1 MFQLTKSSLQKL
13 ITQKERKKY
22 TRHTPNKYKK
32 YQHLL
37 KYLWNACIFLTFLTV
52 LPLEAQ
58 EINKKIDPVDTKFSG
73 ALSVIPELVAVGD
86 AGNLPDPLTGL
97 GAVQESFQIGK
108 YPVTVLQWATF
119 LNAVHVVEGNKDD
132 PRNLYHEEMF
142 DPNNQSSCLSK
153 ISGVVRTKISSTD
166 FTSHVTTLFFAKEY
180 GMELGHYYASLPM
193 TGLSIDD
200 CKRYLNWLHNGAPDY
215 LKLCQNDPPYVQFT
229 LNAKLL
235 AITETGA
242 YDFTEGHHGELMKGA
257 RYFLP
262 SLDQW
267 YKAAYYKAQGK
278 NTGYWSYPTQS
289 AKLPYQTPSPTVI
302 NNPSC
307 SKTGANFA
315 IIKPHKKYYM
325 DDYHQIENLFTNEIV
340 FGENELEKELLPNTT
355 PVGLFKDSPSSYGTY
370 DQGGNVR
377 EWTSEFFAP
386 GGSYNETSD
395 QLKSENANKKSFD
408 PSTKSDVIGLRICT
422 LANTDNLSENRD
434 TGCFKPNPDLSITI
448 RDQVENVAIAQ
459 ITAYGLEAMLFT
471 AIKNYEL
478 GRLIS
483 LSEIIAPFTLQRN
496 FINAVIGT
504 GLAVWEGNTVHNSP
518 FTKGDCWEI
527 ANVALEIALMGI
539 SVECGAAAFE
549 IAVNYYIGANLFTSF
564 TWARLA
570 LNVAYIGINT
580 YSTTESDLKY
590 FREQQKN

>member
-1 MFQLTKSSLQKL
+1 M
-13 ITQKERKKY
+13 
-22 TRHTPNKYKK
+22 
-32 YQHLL
+32 
-37 KYLWNACIFLTFLTV
+37 
-52 LPLEAQ
+52 PLEAQ
-58 EINKKIDPVDTKFSG
+58 EINKKIDPVDTEFSG

-97 GAVQESFQIGK
+97 GAVQEPFQIGK

-119 LNAVHVVEGNKDD
+119 LNAVHVVEGNTDD

-153 ISGVVRTKISSTD
+153 ISGVVRKKISSTD
-166 FTSHVTTLFFAKEY
+166 FTGHVTTLFFPKEF

-215 LKLCQNDPPYVQFT
+215 VKLCQNDPPFVQFT
-229 LNAKLL
+229 LSPKLL

-267 YKAAYYKAQGK
+267 YKAAYYKAGK
-278 NTGYWSYPTQS
+278 NNSGYWSYPTQTD
-289 AKLPYQTPSPTVI
+289 KLFYQTSSPIVI

-315 IIKPHKKYYM
+315 IIKSHKKYYM
-325 DDYHQIENLFTNEIV
+325 DDYHQIENVFTDETI
-340 FGENELEKELLPNTT
+340 FGENERKKELLPNTT
-355 PVGLFKDSPSSYGTY
+355 PVGSFKDSPSSYGTY

-395 QLKSENANKKSFD
+395 QLKSENANKKSFN

-422 LANTDNLSENRD
+422 LANTDNHSENRD
-434 TGCFKPNPDLSITI
+434 TGWVKTDPNLSIMI
-448 RDQVENVAIAQ
+448 RDSVENVAIAQ

-471 AIKNYEL
+471 ALKNYDL
-478 GRLIS
+478 GKLPS
-483 LSEIIAPFTLQRN
+483 LREIVAPFTITRSV
-496 FINAVIGT
+496 INAMIGT
-504 GLAVWEGNTVHNSP
+504 GLAVWEVNTVHESP
-518 FTKGDCWEI
+518 FTKGDFWEI
-527 ANVALEIALMGI
+527 TNVALEIALMGI
-539 SVECGAAAFE
+539 SIECGAVTIE
-549 IAVNYYIGANLFTSF
+549 IAVNYCRGAELFEAF
-564 TWARLA
+564 TWARLW
-570 LNVAYIGINT
+570 LNVAYIAMNVYG
-580 YSTTESDLKY
+580 TTESDLKY

>member
-1 MFQLTKSSLQKL
+1 MFHLTKSSLQKL
-13 ITQKERKKY
+13 IPQKERKKCSEDS
-22 TRHTPNKYKK
+22 PNKLKK

-37 KYLWNACIFLTFLTV
+37 KYLWNACIFFTFLIV
-52 LPLEAQ
+52 LPLDAQ
-58 EINKKIDPVDTKFSG
+58 EINKKNDPVDTEFSG
-73 ALSVIPELVAVGD
+73 ALSVIPELVTVGD

-97 GAVQESFQIGK
+97 GAVQEPFQIGK
-108 YPVTVLQWATF
+108 YPVTVLQWTTF
-119 LNAVHVVEGNKDD
+119 LNAVHVVEGSTDD

-153 ISGVVRTKISSTD
+153 ISGVVRIKTSSTD
-166 FTSHVTTLFFAKEY
+166 FISHITTLFFPKEF
-180 GMELGHYYASLPM
+180 GMPLGHYYASLPM

-215 LKLCQNDPPYVQFT
+215 VKLCQNDPPFVQFT
-229 LNAKLL
+229 LSPKLL

-267 YKAAYYKAQGK
+267 YKTAYYKAGK
-278 NTGYWSYPTQS
+278 NNSGYWSYPTQTD
-289 AKLPYQTPSPTVI
+289 KLPYQTASPTVI
-302 NNPSC
+302 NDPSC
-307 SKTGANFA
+307 SKTGANYA
-315 IIKPHKKYYM
+315 IIKPYKKYYM
-325 DDYHQIENLFTNEIV
+325 DDYYQINSRFNDETV
-340 FGENELEKELLPNTT
+340 FGEKEQQELLPSTT
-355 PVGLFKDSPSSYGTY
+355 PLGSFKDSPSSYGTY

-377 EWTSEFFAP
+377 EWTSDFFAP

-395 QLKSENANKKSFD
+395 QLKSENANKKSFN

-434 TGCFKPNPDLSITI
+434 TGWFKPNPNLSIMI
-448 RDQVENVAIAQ
+448 RDQAENVIIAQ
-459 ITAYGLEAMLFT
+459 ITSYGLEAMLFT
-471 AIKNYEL
+471 ALKKYEL

-483 LSEIIAPFTLQRN
+483 PCEMIEPFTLQRIV
-496 FINAVIGT
+496 INAAIGL

-527 ANVALEIALMGI
+527 ASIALEIALMGI
-539 SVECGAAAFE
+539 SIEGGAAVIE
-549 IAVNYYIGANLFTSF
+549 IAVNYCLGKNLFTTF
-564 TWARLA
+564 TWARLWMNA
-570 LNVAYIGINT
+570 AYIIMNT